1 MRGGGVCLEKLELVH
16 PGVCSTECAISA
28 SVAETR
34 EAKVRPVRRAYRF
47 QTFRLVEGE
56 LLELVDVD
64 EEVAGVRLHE
74 DVEEER
80 WSCRERDVVQ
90 EECAHVCGLGE
101 MGEADVVDA

>member
-1 MRGGGVCLEKLELVH
+1 MLAD
-16 PGVCSTECAISA
+16 PGVCSTERATPA
-28 SVAETR
+28 SVADTR

-64 EEVAGVRLHE
+64 EEVSRVCLHE

-80 WSCRERDVVQ
+80 WSCRERDVVH
-90 EECAHVCGLGE
+90 EE
-101 MGEADVVDA
+101 